1 MNVEWLPTVSNTVTA
16 AGFRV
21 MHGGPAPMRLRE
33 HQHAEAQVEVHFS
46 APGFLP
52 AGAELIAP
60 LRPHIG
66 EWDAGSEVVVML
78 IPPLAFERAADEL
91 LIRHRFTIL
100 DQQLADDAFIKQ
112 LASSLRRQFRSS
124 MGVSR
129 LFVES
134 GGYLLAEHV
143 LRTYGAMAPV
153 ISGRERLDEARL
165 MKLVRFID
173 ENLEGGFTVA
183 QMAREVGMGVHSF
196 ARSLRLAV
204 GRTPHAFVQARRV
217 QLAKVM
223 LRERQKTLA
232 EIALRLGFA
241 SQSHFTAVFRSSTRV
256 TPNTYR
262 RESV

>member
-1 MNVEWLPTVSNTVTA
+1 
-16 AGFRV
+16 
-21 MHGGPAPMRLRE
+21 MRLRE
-33 HQHAEAQVEVHFS
+33 HQHAEAQVEVHFP

-78 IPPLAFERAADEL
+78 IPPLAFERAAEEI
-91 LIRHRFTIL
+91 LIRNRFTIPDREL
-100 DQQLADDAFIKQ
+100 AGDPFIHQLG
-112 LASSLRRQFRSS
+112 SSFRRQFRSA

-129 LFVES
+129 FFVES
-134 GGYLLAEHV
+134 GGYLLAEHI
-143 LRTYGAMAPV
+143 LRTYGAMAPGV
-153 ISGRERLDEARL
+153 YRRERLDEARL
-165 MKLVRFID
+165 RKLVRFID
-173 ENLEGGFTVA
+173 ENLERGFTVA
-183 QMAREVGMGVHSF
+183 HMAREVGMGVHSF
-196 ARSLRLAV
+196 ARFLRLAA
-204 GRTPHAFVQARRV
+204 GRTPHEFVQARRV

-241 SQSHFTAVFRSSTRV
+241 SQSHFTAVFRRSTRV
-256 TPNTYR
+256 TPNAYR